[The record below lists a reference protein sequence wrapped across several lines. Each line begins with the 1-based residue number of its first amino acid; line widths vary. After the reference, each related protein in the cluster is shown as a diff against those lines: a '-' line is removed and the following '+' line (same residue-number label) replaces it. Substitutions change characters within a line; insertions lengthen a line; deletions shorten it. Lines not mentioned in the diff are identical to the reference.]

1 MADATPDT
9 SAPPI
14 SDETE
19 LLSNIS
25 ADRDETVSAINAT
38 NKAYDAA
45 DYPEQLKNMRAASD
59 KDEDAMQG
67 VADQRLQNL
76 EQPFQGQAPQRQA
89 NILSNL
95 APLLLVTAMGGKAT
109 KLNAGN
115 MFAASSGIAQ
125 GYLQGNEEL
134 YQENVKKYQDSYKAF
149 MDHQEQQDK
158 MLKIYED
165 AYKDRIDYRQKAIE
179 ATLKTMDDQYSRS
192 RNLVEDKDRLDQ
204 ATATIKENHDRLVDE
219 NYFKNQELKMK
230 QKAQA
235 DQDSHDAL
243 VKAIGEYRQPP
254 PSPGNRSAASQK
266 LLAEVMEKYPN
277 YDYTNWQQKSKAVQS
292 FSTGKQGDTTRA
304 LNVAVQHL
312 GVLDD
317 LSKALQNGDT
327 KQVNRLA
334 NAYAE
339 QTGGAAPTNFN
350 LAKQVIATEVIK
362 ATAGSVGALGD
373 RDAVLQQ
380 IQASESPAQL
390 AGAIQTAKRLMSGQ
404 LKGLEKQYTQA
415 TGLSNFRDK
424 LAPETVNAL
433 ETDPSPGANAAPA
446 STVPTATNA
455 KGDKVY
461 LWGGKWQLTPPG
473 GQ

>member
-1 MADATPDT
+1 
-9 SAPPI
+9 
-14 SDETE
+14 
-19 LLSNIS
+19 
-25 ADRDETVSAINAT
+25 
-38 NKAYDAA
+38 
-45 DYPEQLKNMRAASD
+45 
-59 KDEDAMQG
+59 
-67 VADQRLQNL
+67 
-76 EQPFQGQAPQRQA
+76 
-89 NILSNL
+89 
-95 APLLLVTAMGGKAT
+95 
-109 KLNAGN
+109 
-115 MFAASSGIAQ
+115 
-125 GYLQGNEEL
+125 
-134 YQENVKKYQDSYKAF
+134 
-149 MDHQEQQDK
+149 
-158 MLKIYED
+158 
-165 AYKDRIDYRQKAIE
+165 
-179 ATLKTMDDQYSRS
+179 
-192 RNLVEDKDRLDQ
+192 
-204 ATATIKENHDRLVDE
+204 
-219 NYFKNQELKMK
+219 MK

-292 FSTGKQGDTTRA
+292 FSTGKQGDTVRA

-312 GVLDD
+312 DVLSD
-317 LSKALQNGDT
+317 LSKELDNTDPT
-327 KQVNRLA
+327 LLNRIA
-334 NAYAE
+334 NSIKE
-339 QTGGAAPTNFN
+339 QTGGPAPTNFN

-424 LAPETVNAL
+424 HAPETVNAL